1 MPEDRGNLLLWV
13 EETMQGFMI
22 LHKFAATDPARE
34 LRSPTFQADSLPA
47 EPQVKLEN
55 TGVGRLSLL

>member
-22 LHKFAATDPARE
+22 LHKFAATDPARAVVNTSSSG
-34 LRSPTFQADSLPA
+34 RSHLWFGILAPSH
-47 EPQVKLEN
+47 
-55 TGVGRLSLL
+55 